1 MRKYALWFWHQMT
14 PVRTPILI
22 RIFAGWL
29 QVGTGL
35 LLVWLCRRFIDYV
48 IWRGDILGESLVLFG
63 VIAVMIALRQLIFY
77 LSSMT
82 EVTQQNTMRQRLFR
96 LVLGRRLYTQG
107 NDMHSGDISQ
117 RLERDLSAAS
127 AITTSVLP
135 GMTVT
140 LVQLIGAFLLMQSID
155 SVLAWSLLLLTPV
168 IAVCAKYLSSRLK
181 KMTLDIREEESRIQ
195 MTIQETAEH
204 ELTIKTLQGER
215 TIALRVAQMQ
225 AQLKNLVSRRV
236 RFTLISRLLLAFT
249 FSYGYFGAFVYGA
262 IQLKEG
268 LITFGVM
275 TAFLQLVGQ
284 IQSPIM
290 TLLGMIPQLIHAT
303 ASVDRLMEIEKMEQ
317 EKVEQ
322 ERIGQEKMEQE
333 PETSLGSH
341 TDASPGRHSSP
352 AMGIRL
358 VDVSYEY
365 PDGKGST
372 LSHFSHDF
380 RPGTS
385 TAIMGE
391 TGCGKTTILRLL
403 AGITSPT
410 QGEVYLYEGKS
421 EGNKSDNKIQG
432 IKIQGIKMRPHII
445 YIEQGNTLMS
455 GSIRDNLLLAKPHAT
470 DAEIRQALHIATA
483 DFVYDLPN
491 GLDTLIGE
499 HATKLSGGQAQRIS
513 IARGLLREGS
523 ILLLDEIS
531 SALDAQTEAALF
543 DRLFKAYPEK
553 TIICVT
559 HRKEVAAILTYKMT
573 I

>member
-22 RIFAGWL
+22 RIFAGWM
-29 QVGTGL
+29 QVGIGL

-48 IWRGDILGESLVLFG
+48 IWRGDILSESLVLFG

-96 LVLGRRLYTQG
+96 LILGRRLYTQG

-140 LVQLIGAFLLMQSID
+140 LVQLVGAFLLMQSID
-155 SVLAWSLLLLTPV
+155 SVLAWSLLVLTPV

-225 AQLKNLVSRRV
+225 AQLKKLVSRRV

-317 EKVEQ
+317 EPDTL
-322 ERIGQEKMEQE
+322 IGRQ
-333 PETSLGSH
+333 S
-341 TDASPGRHSSP
+341 DASHCHQPDASVERESSP

-358 VDVSYEY
+358 VDVAYEY

-391 TGCGKTTILRLL
+391 TGCGKTTILRLI
-403 AGITSPT
+403 AGITSPS
-410 QGEVYLYEGKS
+410 QGEVFLYEEKTNDS
-421 EGNKSDNKIQG
+421 KIS
-432 IKIQGIKMRPHII
+432 GIKMRPHII

-455 GSIRDNLLLAKPHAT
+455 GSIRSNLLLAKPDAT
-470 DAEIRQALHIATA
+470 DDEIRQALHIATA

-531 SALDAQTEAALF
+531 SALDAQTEAELF

>member
-22 RIFAGWL
+22 RIFAGWM
-29 QVGTGL
+29 QVGIGL

-48 IWRGDILGESLVLFG
+48 IWRGDILSESLVLFG

-140 LVQLIGAFLLMQSID
+140 LVQLVGAFLLMQSID
-155 SVLAWSLLLLTPV
+155 SVLAWSLLVLTPV

-215 TIALRVAQMQ
+215 TIALRIAQMQ
-225 AQLKNLVSRRV
+225 AQLKKLVSRRV

-317 EKVEQ
+317 EK
-322 ERIGQEKMEQE
+322 MEQE
-333 PETSLGSH
+333 PGQ
-341 TDASPGRHSSP
+341 SSP

-358 VDVSYEY
+358 VDVAYEY

-391 TGCGKTTILRLL
+391 TGCGKTTILRLI
-403 AGITSPT
+403 AGITSPS
-410 QGEVYLYEGKS
+410 QGEVYLYG
-421 EGNKSDNKIQG
+421 DNKIS
-432 IKIQGIKMRPHII
+432 GIKMRQHII

-455 GSIRDNLLLAKPHAT
+455 GSIRSNLLLAKPDAT
-470 DAEIRQALHIATA
+470 DDEIRKALHIATA

-531 SALDAQTEAALF
+531 SALDAQTEAELF